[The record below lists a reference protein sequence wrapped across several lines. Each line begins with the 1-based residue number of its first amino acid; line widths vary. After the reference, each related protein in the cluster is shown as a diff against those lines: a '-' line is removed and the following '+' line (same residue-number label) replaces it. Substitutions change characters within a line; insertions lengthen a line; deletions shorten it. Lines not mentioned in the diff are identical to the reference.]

1 MEGGM
6 HGVNERPGEGRRA
19 RRLEPADDVV
29 GQRLGDEVVLVN
41 LKTNR
46 IFELNRTGSRF
57 WDLLHEEGGRDQ
69 IEARLREEFD
79 VGEERLAAEVDAL
92 IESLAAED
100 LVHIV
105 ERE

>member
-6 HGVNERPGEGRRA
+6 QGGDQRPRGGSAGRW
-19 RRLEPADDVV
+19 LEPADDVV

-46 IFELNRTGSRF
+46 IFELNRTGGRF
-57 WDLLHEEGGRDQ
+57 WDLLHEEGNRDQ

-79 VGEERLAAEVDAL
+79 VGEEQLTAEVDAL
-92 IESLAAED
+92 IASLAAED
-100 LVHIV
+100 LVRIV
-105 ERE
+105 ERD